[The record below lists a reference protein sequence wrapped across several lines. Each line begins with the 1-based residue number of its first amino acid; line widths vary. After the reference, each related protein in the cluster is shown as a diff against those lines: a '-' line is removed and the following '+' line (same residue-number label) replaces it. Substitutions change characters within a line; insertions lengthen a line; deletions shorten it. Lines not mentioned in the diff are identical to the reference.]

1 MFVHINIYIKK
12 LWLVLFST
20 RYVLILFINI
30 GIINFVSVILKK
42 IKFIAIP
49 IYLHCCKIPE
59 GYSSNISDYVNIV
72 EITSS
77 QHYTRIA

>member
-42 IKFIAIP
+42 IKFSLFLFICIAAKFLKDIVP
-49 IYLHCCKIPE
+49 ISVITSISLKLGQVSIIPE
-59 GYSSNISDYVNIV
+59 
-72 EITSS
+72 
-77 QHYTRIA
+77 